1 MAVDRES
8 RREIRR
14 RARELF
20 GDRLLGLFAFGS
32 RVAGSPRADSD
43 LDLGV
48 WIAGSI
54 RRRDTWLP
62 WLEAFE
68 HEDAGLDPTFFTDAS
83 LDAPPPWLL
92 EAVRAGVEV
101 WFDPSGALTERLD
114 AIRRAIDD
122 GTYRRRL
129 FMGLPYYERAP

>member
-1 MAVDRES
+1 VG
-8 RREIRR
+8 

-32 RVAGSPRADSD
+32 RVAGSPRHDSD

-48 WIAGSI
+48 WLAGRI
-54 RRRDTWLP
+54 RRCDSWLP
-62 WLEAFE
+62 WLGAFE
-68 HEDAGLDPTFFTDAS
+68 HEEPGLDPTLLTDAS

-101 WFDPSGALTERLD
+101 WFDSSGALTKRLE
-114 AIRRAIDD
+114 AIRKAIDE

-129 FMGLPYYERAP
+129 FMGLPYYERTPL